1 LNTVRATLKDGRTV
15 DYVYKDDP
23 PQGGM
28 KVVYFTPDK
37 SLALCFFKN
46 QNTGADPNRI
56 ARLESI
62 IGRFNPTVLR
72 TDGGAAPNQMSAD
85 YFKRLFCWPTAIITQ
100 PRLGIMTPVYQP
112 NFFFSSGRFAG
123 KDKEGKWFT
132 SPKLRKLIPPEEV
145 GDWLGYLNLCTR
157 MARAVAKMH
166 MTGLAHSDL
175 SNKNVLVDPRSGT
188 CSIIDIDSLVVPQKF
203 APDVLGTP
211 GYIAPEVM
219 VGITYPMGHPNRIL
233 PSNWTDLHALGVL
246 IYENLLRRHPLRG
259 PKVNCTTSSEEDE
272 RLSMGE
278 KSLFIEHPQDDSN
291 RPHQNCRNAAYRYDL
306 KVKVE
311 HLGSHLSK
319 CFMQTFVNGLHEPN
333 KRTVATAWVDALC
346 RTQDFLIRC
355 GNGSCPEKW
364 FVYLDGQKPTCP
376 WCGWQLKTQIPVL
389 DFHYA
394 PRQGQFRPENHC
406 LVAWDQ
412 RILHEW
418 HVFSNKRMD
427 ENANPV
433 GLADVHFY
441 QGQWILINRG
451 LDSMVSPSGN
461 PVPKEQAVALKD
473 GDEILLS
480 KAEKGRLVTVRMI
493 P

>member
-1 LNTVRATLKDGRTV
+1 MSTVRATLKDGRTV
-15 DYVYKDDP
+15 DYVHKDDP
-23 PQGGM
+23 PEGGM
-28 KVVYFTPDK
+28 KVVYFTPDR
-37 SLALCFFKN
+37 SSALCFFKD

-72 TDGGAAPNQMSAD
+72 TDGGAAPSQRSAD
-85 YFKRLFCWPTAIITQ
+85 YFRKLFCWPTAIITQ
-100 PRLGIMTPVYQP
+100 PRLGVMTPVYQP
-112 NFFFSSGRFAG
+112 NFFFSNGRFTG

-132 SPKLRKLIPPEEV
+132 SPKLRKLIPPEDV

-175 SNKNVLVDPRSGT
+175 SNKNVLVDPKSGA
-188 CSIIDIDSLVVPQKF
+188 CSVIDIDSLVVPQKF

-211 GYIAPEVM
+211 GYIAPEV
-219 VGITYPMGHPNRIL
+219 VAGISLPLGHANRIL
-233 PSNWTDLHALGVL
+233 PSNWTDLHALSVL
-246 IYENLLRRHPLRG
+246 IYEYLLRRHPLRG
-259 PKVNCTTSSEEDE
+259 PKVNSTASAEEDE

-278 KSLFIEHPQDDSN
+278 RALFLEHPQDDSN
-291 RPHQNCRNAAYRYDL
+291 RPRPKCRNAAFRYDL
-306 KVKVE
+306 KVTVD
-311 HLGSHLSK
+311 HLGPHLSK
-319 CFMQTFVNGLHEPN
+319 CCMKTFVDGLHDPR
-333 KRTVATAWVDALC
+333 KRTVATAWIDALC
-346 RTQDFLIRC
+346 RTQDLLIRC
-355 GNGSCPEKW
+355 ENRSCPEKW
-364 FVYLDGQKPTCP
+364 FVYIDGQKPVCP
-376 WCGWQLKTQIPVL
+376 WCGWKLKSQIPIL

-406 LVAWDQ
+406 LVAWHQ

-427 ENANPV
+427 ENADPT
-433 GLADVHFY
+433 GLADVQFY